1 MKNKIKIMK
10 MKPEVTDEEIR
21 ATMDFDR
28 LMEQYKAAPAPPFR
42 WRNGFIIAGAV
53 IMLSASV
60 WYFVSQGNEGK
71 VQRDVASDKQTTNA
85 NNQVDSLSGKIATV
99 EKPRAE
105 ENALSSTEQEQPKK
119 PEKSTVKKSE
129 PKTEEKAPTK
139 QETEVP
145 VQPVYAQAE
154 PVDGYENLY
163 AYFRR
168 ELKYPESGLKDSI
181 QGEVTVVFTI
191 NTDGQPENISIENSL
206 GKAFDQES
214 VRLIEHMPKWKA
226 ATYNN
231 KPVAS
236 RISVPI
242 TFQVKRIKK

>member
-1 MKNKIKIMK
+1 MK

-28 LMEQYKAAPAPPFR
+28 LMEQYKVASAQPFR
-42 WRNGFIIAGAV
+42 WRNGFIVTGAV
-53 IMLSASV
+53 IVLSASI
-60 WYFVSQGNEGK
+60 WYFVSLGNEGK
-71 VQRDVASDKQTTNA
+71 AERDIASDRKTTHA
-85 NNQVDSLSGKIATV
+85 NNLVDSLSGESTGV
-99 EKPRAE
+99 VKPQAE
-105 ENALSSTEQEQPKK
+105 EDASNSTEQAKK
-119 PEKSTVKKSE
+119 PEKSGVKKSE
-129 PKTEEKAPTK
+129 PKTQEKTLSKEETA
-139 QETEVP
+139 VP
-145 VQPVYAQAE
+145 VQPVYVQAE

-168 ELKYPESGLKDSI
+168 ELKYPEVGLKDSI

-206 GKAFDQES
+206 GQAFDQES